1 MNMMYI
7 GADVA
12 KANVVLAMR
21 IKGRVYKLP
30 EITNDAAGFERLA
43 QMIEQN
49 KREHQAEQI
58 SLVIEPTGGYELG
71 LAYFAHSRGWQVLMV
86 NPKLVRD
93 WAKSQGQRA
102 KTDELDARLLA
113 NYAAER
119 PENKPI
125 PIWQP
130 MPELVGQMDNLLG
143 RRRDLEQLLQQER
156 NRQDMYALRPTLSND
171 IVPNSISAIIT
182 AAIQA
187 LADIEQAIQD
197 VIDRHPDVQEQL
209 DQLDS
214 IPGVGVKTL
223 LPLFAL
229 LARWY
234 AMTGG
239 RGSDKALTAFV
250 GLDPGTS
257 QSGTRNRHG
266 HISKTGDPEMRRL
279 LFMAALGGKRGKNPL
294 RDFYEG
300 MVGRGK
306 MRMVALIAA
315 ARKILLWAWAVFR
328 SHTYF
333 DPSKC
338 APKRLTN

>member
-1 MNMMYI
+1 MKVMYI

-21 IKGRVYKLP
+21 VEGRVGKLP
-30 EITNDAAGFERLA
+30 DIKNEPAGFEALA
-43 QMIEQN
+43 KLVEQN
-49 KREHQAEQI
+49 KRQHHIEEVCI
-58 SLVIEPTGGYELG
+58 VIEPTGGYELG
-71 LAYFAHSRGWQVLMV
+71 LAYFAHSQGWQVLMV

-102 KTDELDARLLA
+102 KTDELDAQLLA

-130 MPELVGQMDNLLG
+130 MPEMVAQLDNLLA
-143 RRRDLEQLLQQER
+143 RRRDLEQLLQQEH
-156 NRQDMYALRPTLSND
+156 NRQDMYALRPATSND
-171 IVPNSISAIIT
+171 VVPITIDAIIT
-182 AAIQA
+182 AATQA
-187 LADIEQAIQD
+187 LADIEQAIQGL
-197 VIDRHPDVQEQL
+197 IDRHPDVKEQL

-214 IPGVGVKTL
+214 IPGVGVKTV

-229 LARWY
+229 LARWD

-239 RGSDKALTAFV
+239 QGSDKALTAFV

-257 QSGTRNRHG
+257 QSGTRNRRG

-294 RDFYEG
+294 RDFYQA

-306 MRMVALIAA
+306 LRMVALVASA
-315 ARKILLWAWAVFR
+315 HKILLWGWAIFR